1 MVTHKLKTKG
11 YIMASTFASD
21 LVIDNELVRLGIV
34 ETLEQNVDGF
44 NSASNG
50 TITLGSIA
58 LENDFADESFIKA
71 LSSAQLVKRR
81 DYTGTGAVT
90 PDKLI
95 EDAVNTVKLSRRYGP
110 FSTTYDA
117 WNRSNRSVDTFSLAI
132 GKQLGVAIAADML
145 NTVLVAGVA
154 GIQATQVAIGDGTAV
169 FDYTNIV
176 DGLASMGD
184 KAGRVDMLVMHSN
197 TYFSTVDKGLS
208 MNALENVGG
217 MTIREGGAYS
227 LGLPVLVTDSP
238 ALDVAGNGSMFAV
251 LGLTNDALRAIE
263 SDETIMKAQD
273 SLLTENLER
282 VIQGE
287 GSYNVGVKGC
297 KFDNTKSNPTDADLG
312 AQANWTYLF
321 ADVKSGAGFMLKL
334 KARA

>member
-1 MVTHKLKTKG
+1 
-11 YIMASTFASD
+11 MATTFSTD

-34 ETLEQNVDGF
+34 ETIEQNIDGF
-44 NSASNG
+44 NAASNG
-50 TITLGSIA
+50 TITLGSMA

-71 LSSAQLVKRR
+71 LTSAQLVKRR
-81 DYTGTGAVT
+81 DYTATGAVT
-90 PDKLI
+90 PDKLV

-117 WNRSNRSVDTFSLAI
+117 WNRSNRTVETFSLAI

-145 NTVLVAGVA
+145 NSVLTA
-154 GIQATQVAIGDGTAV
+154 GIGGITATQAAIGDGTAV
-169 FDYTNIV
+169 FDYSNIV
-176 DGLASMGD
+176 NGLASMGD
-184 KAGRVDMLVMHSN
+184 KAGRVGMLVMHSN
-197 TYFSTVDKGLS
+197 TYFSVVDKGLS

-238 ALDVAGNGSMFAV
+238 ALDNGDGTYNV
-251 LGLTNDALRAIE
+251 LGLTDNALRAIE

-273 SLLTENLER
+273 VLLNENLER

-297 KFDNTKSNPTDADLG
+297 KFNTTMANPDDADLG
-312 AQANWTYLF
+312 TTANWTYLF
-321 ADVKSGAGFMLKL
+321 ADVKSGAGFLLKL
-334 KARA
+334 KARV

>member
-1 MVTHKLKTKG
+1 
-11 YIMASTFASD
+11 MANTIATD

-34 ETLEQNVDGF
+34 ETLEQNVEGF

-50 TITLGSIA
+50 TIVLGSQA

-81 DYTGTGAVT
+81 DYLGTGTVT
-90 PDKLI
+90 PEKLV

-110 FSTTYDA
+110 FSTSYDA
-117 WNRSNRSVDTFSLAI
+117 WNRSNRSVETFSLAI
-132 GKQLGVAIAADML
+132 GKQLGVAIAGDML

-154 GIQATQVAIGDGTAV
+154 GIQATQAIIGDGTAV
-169 FDYTNIV
+169 FDYANIV
-176 DGLASMGD
+176 DGLASLGD
-184 KAGRVDMLVMHSN
+184 KAGRVELLVMHSN

-227 LGLPVLVTDSP
+227 MGLPVLVTDSA
-238 ALDVAGNGSMFAV
+238 ALDNSDGTFNV
-251 LGLTNDALRAIE
+251 LGLTSGALRGIE
-263 SDETIMKAQD
+263 SDETIMRAQD
-273 SLLTENLER
+273 VLLNENIER

-297 KFDNTKSNPTDADLG
+297 KFDATKANPSDADLG
-312 AQANWTYLF
+312 TVANWSYLYS
-321 ADVKSGAGFMLKL
+321 DKKSGAGFALKL